1 MKKARKK
8 PKVKLK
14 KYDSIAVKTCLN
26 SKTKN
31 TLDVC
36 FPFGEID
43 DSEFRSLFSSK
54 CLTEDLFSSLSNSD
68 MNNETFAE
76 NELDE
81 NLNPIPV
88 KYYLS
93 SQFNESTDNTVATN
107 LSMIHFNAR
116 SMFQNFDQIH
126 TYLSTIKHRFSLIGI
141 SETWINSSSPAP
153 FSLEGYEFIH
163 VDRPTG
169 RGGGV
174 GLFVREDITF
184 KICEFTEQC
193 DGVDSLCIEINCK
206 SSKNIIVGI
215 IYRQPKSAISAF
227 TPFFEKL
234 INNENIKNKRAYLM
248 GDFNIDMSKKIESP
262 SILDFINITVSSGFY
277 PLIDKPTR
285 VSTRSATTI
294 DNIFTNVY
302 NSSTLSGIL
311 LTEITDHF
319 PIFHI
324 SHSSVDKKHKEK
336 PHTYRKINIESLDTL
351 NADLENADWSKVY
364 HEHDPERAYDLFC
377 EIFIELYNKHLPV
390 QTNKSGK
397 RQSKK
402 PWVTRELL
410 KLIDKKNRCYKR
422 YITSPLDTNYVKY
435 KKLRNKVTSSLRR
448 AKKDYYFKKFD
459 SIKHNSKLTW
469 KLINTVLGKQKVTPN
484 REQIFTHNDAV
495 INNPSE
501 IAESF
506 NEYFVQIGSNISSS
520 LGNINDKEFHTF
532 MNKPISYTLFFKPA
546 TKEEIL
552 SIGKSLKSGKSSGF
566 DDISPTVVKHVLPS
580 IAEPFIHICNSSLST
595 GIVPSKMKISKVTPV
610 FKKDDP
616 RLFTNYR
623 PISILPCFSKL
634 LEKLVFIRLYN
645 FLLKHNLLHDSQ
657 YGFRQNFST
666 DMAIIE
672 LQDRIIR
679 ELNNGKEVL
688 AVFMDLSKAFDALSH
703 EILLQKLPYYG
714 VRGVCYNWFVSY
726 LSNRQQFTVYDSQNS
741 SLSTTNTG
749 VPQGSIL
756 GPLLFLIY
764 INDIVNS
771 CQEPNFILY
780 ADDTSLLASHN
791 NLNALIES
799 TNKNLAQV
807 SKWFKCNKL
816 SLNVSKTQC
825 VLFKRVGVQYKLEN
839 LTLKIDTIPL
849 KFHDSVQFLGVV
861 LNSKLSW
868 NDHISSVCVR
878 VSRFIGILSRL
889 KYELPCNILFTLYNA
904 YILSYLSYCN
914 SIWGNT
920 YSCHLE
926 QLFLLQKK
934 AIRICTKSDYR
945 AHTTKLFNSLHT
957 LKLQDLNKLQIGSLM
972 QRYHTKTLS
981 PYLMNMFTVNS
992 NIHSHNTRSSNR
1004 FHRWN
1009 YSNDKS
1015 KYSIRHTGPALW
1027 NNLDLR
1033 NFNTQFNNTFK
1044 RKYKNFMIN
1053 KY

>member
-1 MKKARKK
+1 MKKIHSK

-14 KYDSIAVKTCLN
+14 KSLTAVKTCLN
-26 SKTKN
+26 PKTN
-31 TLDVC
+31 NDLDVC
-36 FPFGEID
+36 FPFGGID
-43 DSEFRSLFSSK
+43 DSEFRTLFSSK
-54 CLTEDLFSSLSNSD
+54 YLTEDLLSSLCNSD
-68 MNNETFAE
+68 ISNETIAE
-76 NELDE
+76 NEFIDE
-81 NLNPIPV
+81 TLNAIPI
-88 KYYLS
+88 KYYMS
-93 SQFNESTDNTVATN
+93 SQFNAITDDSTATS

-126 TYLSTIKHRFSLIGI
+126 TYLSTIKHQFSLIGI
-141 SETWINSSSPAP
+141 SETWISSSSPAS
-153 FSLEGYEFIH
+153 FTLEGYKFVH

-174 GLFVREDITF
+174 GLFVRDDLSFT
-184 KICEFTEQC
+184 ICDVTEQC
-193 DGVDSLCIEINCK
+193 DGVEFLCIEIDCK
-206 SSKNIIVGI
+206 SSKKIIVGV
-215 IYRQPKSAISAF
+215 IYRQPKYAISAF

-234 INNENIKNKRAYLM
+234 INNEIIKNKHTYLM
-248 GDFNIDMSKKIESP
+248 GDFNIDLGKNIDGSC
-262 SILDFINITVSSGFY
+262 ILDFVNTYVSSGFY

-285 VSTRSATTI
+285 VNTKSATTI
-294 DNIFTNVY
+294 DNIFTNVH

-319 PIFHI
+319 PIFHM
-324 SHSSVDKKHKEK
+324 SCSSVDKKLKGK
-336 PHTYRKINIESLDTL
+336 PHTFRKINKENLDTL
-351 NADLENADWSKVY
+351 NADLKNVDWSKVY
-364 HEHDPERAYDLFC
+364 HELNPERAYDIFC
-377 EIFIELYNKHLPV
+377 EIFIELYNKHLPI

-402 PWVTRELL
+402 PWVSREIL
-410 KLIDKKNRCYKR
+410 KLIDKKNKCYKK
-422 YITSPLDTNYVKY
+422 YILSPLDTNFDKY
-435 KKLRNKVTSSLRR
+435 KKIRNKVTSSLRR
-448 AKKDYYFKKFD
+448 AKKEYYFQKFD
-459 SIKHNSKLTW
+459 SIKQNSKLTW
-469 KLINTVLGKQKVTPN
+469 KLINDVLGKQKATLN
-484 REQIFTHNDAV
+484 KEQSFTHNETV
-495 INNPSE
+495 INNPSD

-506 NEYFVQIGSNISSS
+506 NEYFVQIGSKISSS
-520 LGNINDKEFHTF
+520 LENHNDKDFHTY

-546 TKEEIL
+546 TIEEVL

-566 DDISPTVVKHVLPS
+566 DDINPTVVKHVLPS
-580 IAEPFIHICNSSLST
+580 IAEPLLHICNSSLST

-616 RLFTNYR
+616 GLFTNYR
-623 PISILPCFSKL
+623 PISVLPCFSKI
-634 LEKLVFIRLYN
+634 LERIVFTRLYD
-645 FLLKHNLLHDSQ
+645 FLLKHKLLHDSQ

-703 EILLQKLPYYG
+703 KILLQKLPYYG
-714 VRGVCYNWFVSY
+714 VRGVCHNWFVSY
-726 LSNRQQFTVYDSQNS
+726 LSNRQQFTVYDSLNS
-741 SLSTTNTG
+741 SFRTINTG

-791 NLNALIES
+791 NLNTLIES

-807 SKWFKCNKL
+807 SQWFKCNKL

-825 VLFKRVGVQYKLEN
+825 MFFKRVGVQYN
-839 LTLKIDTIPL
+839 LDNSTLKIDATPL
-849 KFHDSVQFLGVV
+849 KFYDTVQFLGVV
-861 LNSKLSW
+861 LNSNLSW
-868 NDHISSVCVR
+868 NDHISSVCVK
-878 VSRFIGILSRL
+878 VSRFIGILNRL
-889 KYELPCNILFTLYNA
+889 KYEIPCNILFTLYNA
-904 YILSYLSYCN
+904 YILPYLSYCN

-926 QLFLLQKK
+926 RLFLLQKK

-945 AHTTKLFNSLHT
+945 AHTSELFQSLHT
-957 LKLQDLNKLQIGSLM
+957 LKLQDINKLQIASLM
-972 QRYHTKTLS
+972 QRYHAKTLS

-992 NIHSHNTRSSNR
+992 NIHSYNTRSSNR

-1009 YSNDKS
+1009 YSNNKS
-1015 KYSIRHTGPALW
+1015 KYSLRHTGPALW
-1027 NNLDLR
+1027 NDLDLQ
-1033 NFNTQFNNTFK
+1033 NFNIQFNNTFK
-1044 RKYKNFMIN
+1044 RKYKNVIIN
-1053 KY
+1053 TY